1 MCYVVL
7 NFQKPILVNLIN
19 VKYFDETELLHIILG
34 SVVKN
39 RMTEFSEFLLYI
51 FRIFYVYF
59 SL

>member
-7 NFQKPILVNLIN
+7 NFQEPILVNLIS

-39 RMTEFSEFLLYI
+39 RMIGFSEFLLYI
-51 FRIFYVYF
+51 FRIFYVCF

>member
-34 SVVKN
+34 SVVKK
-39 RMTEFSEFLLYI
+39 SYDWI
-51 FRIFYVYF
+51 Q
-59 SL
+59 

>member
-39 RMTEFSEFLLYI
+39 HMIGFSECLLYI
-51 FRIFYVYF
+51 FRIFYVCF